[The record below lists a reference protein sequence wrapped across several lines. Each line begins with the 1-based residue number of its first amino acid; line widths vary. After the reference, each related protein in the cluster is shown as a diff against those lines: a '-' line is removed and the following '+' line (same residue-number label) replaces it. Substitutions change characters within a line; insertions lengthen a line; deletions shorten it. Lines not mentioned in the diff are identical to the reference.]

1 MENKGYVIYDNHN
14 INYDDWYEDFQDW
27 IGINDIDEDF
37 NKWITSV
44 PTDKDSQTFFNW
56 VWDTLNMYWD
66 DFIYNLQHDKD
77 NNVDCVVTGKVG
89 RWNGNF
95 EIVATHFAT
104 LEKAIYACI
113 KDCDYIT
120 ITQTE
125 DGAIDVWAAH
135 HDGSHSFTIH
145 KLNERGYDAKC
156 DEDNDLNN
164 EKYFDK
170 FCIQY

>member
-14 INYDDWYEDFQDW
+14 VDYNEWYEEFKDW
-27 IGINDIDEDF
+27 CCDNDIDVSNYDENSEKF
-37 NKWITSV
+37 H
-44 PTDKDSQTFFNW
+44 NW
-56 VWDTLNMYWD
+56 VWNTLNMYWD

-145 KLNERGYDAKC
+145 KLNEKGYDAKC

>member
-1 MENKGYVIYDNHN
+1 MGNKDYVIYDNHN
-14 INYDDWYEDFQDW
+14 VNYDDWYEEFKDW
-27 IGINDIDEDF
+27 CYDNDIDVS
-37 NKWITSV
+37 NY
-44 PTDKDSQTFFNW
+44 DKHSERFYEW
-56 VWDTLNMYWD
+56 VWNTLIMYWD

-156 DEDNDLNN
+156 DKDNDLNN

-170 FCIQY
+170 FCVQY

>member
-1 MENKGYVIYDNHN
+1 MENNGYVIYDNHN
-14 INYDDWYEDFQDW
+14 VDYDEWYEEFKGWCYD
-27 IGINDIDEDF
+27 NDIDVSNYDEDSDNF
-37 NKWITSV
+37 HE
-44 PTDKDSQTFFNW
+44 W
-56 VWDTLNMYWD
+56 VWNTLNMYWD

-125 DGAIDVWAAH
+125 DGAIDVWATH

-156 DEDNDLNN
+156 DENNDLNN

>member
-14 INYDDWYEDFQDW
+14 INYDWWFYEFKEW
-27 IGINDIDEDF
+27 CYINDIDVSNYDEDSEKF
-37 NKWITSV
+37 HEWMWN
-44 PTDKDSQTFFNW
+44 
-56 VWDTLNMYWD
+56 TLNMYWD
-66 DFIYNLQHDKD
+66 DFIYNLQSDRD

-95 EIVATHFAT
+95 EIVATHFPT
-104 LEKAIYACI
+104 LEKAIYACVR
-113 KDCDYIT
+113 DCDYIT

-125 DGAIDVWAAH
+125 DGAIDVWTAH

-145 KLNERGYDAKC
+145 KLNEKGYDAKC

-164 EKYFDK
+164 EEYFDK

>member
-1 MENKGYVIYDNHN
+1 MENKDYVIYDNHN
-14 INYDDWYEDFQDW
+14 VNYDDWYEDFKDW
-27 IGINDIDEDF
+27 CYDNNCSNFIGDDEKF
-37 NKWITSV
+37 H
-44 PTDKDSQTFFNW
+44 NW
-56 VWDTLNMYWD
+56 VWNTLNMYWD

-95 EIVATHFAT
+95 DIVATHFAT

-170 FCIQY
+170 FDIQY

>member
-1 MENKGYVIYDNHN
+1 MENNGYVIYDNHN
-14 INYDDWYEDFQDW
+14 VNYDDWYEDFKDW
-27 IGINDIDEDF
+27 CYDNDIDIS
-37 NKWITSV
+37 NY
-44 PTDKDSQTFFNW
+44 DKDSEKFHNW
-56 VWDTLNMYWD
+56 VWNTLNMYWD

-95 EIVATHFAT
+95 EITATHFAT

-113 KDCDYIT
+113 KYCDYIT

-170 FCIQY
+170 FNIQY

>member
-14 INYDDWYEDFQDW
+14 VNYDDWYEEFKSYCED
-27 IGINDIDEDF
+27 NDIDFSKYDE
-37 NKWITSV
+37 
-44 PTDKDSQTFFNW
+44 DSQYFHEW
-56 VWDTLNMYWD
+56 VWNTLNMYWD

-95 EIVATHFAT
+95 DIVATHFAT

-170 FCIQY
+170 FNIQY